1 MRSSGAAA
9 VTQPVA
15 PTGLPVQAS
24 SHEAASGRY
33 TSRSRAPYVVTGATS
48 TSGPNMNW
56 SVTSQ
61 AGTSSGNSRKSARI
75 GGSPFA
81 LAVDICSRTYG
92 RSRSRSSS
100 CSRIT
105 R

>member
-9 VTQPVA
+9 VTQPFA

-61 AGTSSGNSRKSARI
+61 AGASSGNSRKSARI

-81 LAVDICSRTYG
+81 LAVDICSITYG